1 MRTKLTYQIA
11 IYVVLMLLIAA
22 CYLPGAE
29 MIAAPTQAPV
39 NANAIYTAAAQT
51 LVVQLTINAPPVL
64 APTSTAPGTPV
75 LMPESTNLP
84 TFTPIIFTATATAT
98 ATPPYT
104 STPEF
109 PMITA
114 SVDTNCRSGPGPE
127 YKVLGYLLVGQT
139 SRVFGRNSSGT
150 WWNIENPSKPGYTC
164 WVWGGSTDVSG
175 STAQLPVFT
184 PPPVPPTETPGAAAF
199 TAAYV
204 GYHNCSGDR
213 YAIFSVKNVS
223 GVTFE
228 SMNIKTKRV
237 SNDAIISN
245 VSSDKPFLESSS
257 DCPAGEDQ
265 LGPGEKA
272 YVASL
277 IEGAPSDKEGKTI
290 IYLCTKE
297 GVNGTCASVSVTYDF
312 P

>member
-1 MRTKLTYQIA
+1 MRTNPIRPIA
-11 IYVVLMLLIAA
+11 IYVVLMLLIAG

-29 MIAAPTQAPV
+29 MISAPTQAPV

-51 LVVQLTINAPPVL
+51 LVAQLTINAPPLL
-64 APTSTAPGTPV
+64 AATSTAPGTPV
-75 LMPESTNLP
+75 LVPESTNLP
-84 TFTPIIFTATATAT
+84 TFTPIIFTSTATAT

-104 STPEF
+104 STPEY
-109 PMITA
+109 PVITA
-114 SVDTNCRSGPGPE
+114 NIDTNCRSGPGPE

-150 WWNIENPSKPGYTC
+150 WWNIENPSKPGSTC
-164 WVWGGSTDVSG
+164 WVWGGSTTISG
-175 STAQLPVFT
+175 STVFIPVFT
-184 PPPVPPTETPGAAAF
+184 PPPVPPTETSGAAAF

-204 GYHNCSGDR
+204 GDHNCSGDS

-228 SMNIKTKRV
+228 SMNIKTKKV

-245 VSSDKPFLESSS
+245 VATDKPFMDSSS
-257 DCPAGEDQ
+257 ECPPGEDQ
-265 LGPGEKA
+265 LGPGDKA

-277 IEGAPSDKEGKTI
+277 IEGAPSGKEAKTI

-297 GVNGTCASVSVTYDF
+297 GEDGTCVSVAVTYDF